1 MINSFKTYLNEARG
15 TSLSGLLF
23 LPRIGYYDQ
32 LMIPISSSMF
42 KRIWPDTLRAT
53 VFHTT
58 DGKGVKEIARLQGKK
73 KQISAFFEMQSR
85 YMDIG
90 VATQGGVHSVLEMD
104 ADVLL
109 SAQGDVMSHLDQ
121 KGRRWTSISDLKETS
136 RYTKFTKVETDLQK
150 MFDPLVKKYL
160 KKGEFQENATVWELW
175 RMAERKVDKKT
186 MSLIIKDYID
196 GMEKVIKKNIDT
208 FESAMMSYAKKRSTD
223 YSWDE
228 QIVNNFQVKT
238 AHFFKLKLLRGE
250 NSLLPEQQELMEFA
264 KSKGWKTKMWDM
276 PIGLEIYTRK
286 VAKKE
291 LREMKSFTEYNT
303 CDCFGH
309 ELTEAEYQG
318 KKVELNNPTRASDGK
333 KKFYV
338 YVKNEKGNVIKL
350 GFGDPNME
358 IKRDDPARRKAF
370 RARHSCDDDIGPK
383 YKARYW
389 SCYQWRAGAKVEN

>member
-1 MINSFKTYLNEARG
+1 MKTFKGYLNEARG

-58 DGKGVKEIARLQGKK
+58 DSDGVKSISKLEGKK
-73 KQISAFFEMQSR
+73 GQISAFFEMQSR

-109 SAQGDVMSHLDQ
+109 SASGDVMSHLDQ
-121 KGRRWTSISDLKETS
+121 KGRRYTSISDLKETS
-136 RYTKFTKVETDLQK
+136 RFVKFAAVEKDLQK

-160 KKGEFQENATVWELW
+160 KRGEFQENATVWELW

-186 MSLIIKDYID
+186 MSLIIKDYMD

-208 FESAMMSYAKKRSTD
+208 FSDAMLSYAKKRSTD
-223 YSWDE
+223 LSWDE
-228 QIVNNFQVKT
+228 QVVNNIKVKT
-238 AHFFKLKLLRGE
+238 AHFFKLPIPIAQTDDQIEMSEK
-250 NSLLPEQQELMEFA
+250 QQELIEFTE
-264 KSKGWKTKMWDM
+264 SKGWSTKMWDAA
-276 PIGLEIYTRK
+276 IELEAYTRA

-291 LREMKSFTEYNT
+291 L
-303 CDCFGH
+303 
-309 ELTEAEYQG
+309 G
-318 KKVELNNPTRASDGK
+318 K
-333 KKFYV
+333 
-338 YVKNEKGNVIKL
+338 
-350 GFGDPNME
+350 
-358 IKRDDPARRKAF
+358 
-370 RARHSCDDDIGPK
+370 
-383 YKARYW
+383 
-389 SCYQWRAGAKVEN
+389 

>member
-1 MINSFKTYLNEARG
+1 MKSFKQYLTERG

-58 DGKGVKEIARLQGKK
+58 DGKGIKKIAKLQGKK
-73 KQISAFFEMQSR
+73 SQISAFFSMMSR

-109 SAQGDVMSHLDQ
+109 SASGDVMSHLDQ
-121 KGRRWTSISDLKETS
+121 QGRRWTSISDLKETS
-136 RYTKFTKVETDLQK
+136 RFVKFGAVEKDLQK

-186 MSLIIKDYID
+186 MSMIIKDYMD
-196 GMEKVIKKNIDT
+196 GMERVIKKNIDT
-208 FESAMMSYAKKRSTD
+208 FSSAMLSYAKNRSTD
-223 YSWDE
+223 LSWDE
-228 QIVNNFQVKT
+228 QIVNNFKVKT

-264 KSKGWKTKMWDM
+264 KSKGWTIKMWDA
-276 PIGLEIYTRK
+276 PIELEVYTRQ
-286 VAKKE
+286 VAAKE
-291 LREMKSFTEYNT
+291 L
-303 CDCFGH
+303 
-309 ELTEAEYQG
+309 G
-318 KKVELNNPTRASDGK
+318 KPKPTK
-333 KKFYV
+333 
-338 YVKNEKGNVIKL
+338 
-350 GFGDPNME
+350 
-358 IKRDDPARRKAF
+358 PAQR
-370 RARHSCDDDIGPK
+370 SIS
-383 YKARYW
+383 Y
-389 SCYQWRAGAKVEN
+389 

>member
-1 MINSFKTYLNEARG
+1 MKSFKQHLNEARG

-58 DGKGVKEIARLQGKK
+58 DGDGIKSIAKLQGQK

-85 YMDIG
+85 YMEIG

-109 SAQGDVMSHLDQ
+109 SASGDVMSHIDQ
-121 KGRRWTSISDLKETS
+121 QGRRWTSISDLKETS
-136 RYTKFTKVETDLQK
+136 RWTKFAAVEKDLEK

-160 KKGEFQENATVWELW
+160 KRGEFQDTATVWELW

-186 MSLIIKDYID
+186 MGLIIKDYMD

-208 FESAMMSYAKKRSTD
+208 FSSAMLSYAKKRSTD
-223 YSWDE
+223 LSWDE
-228 QIVNNFQVKT
+228 QIVNNIKVKT
-238 AHFFKLKLLRGE
+238 AHFFKLPLQIAQPEKDH
-250 NSLLPEQQELMEFA
+250 SLYPEQVELMEFA
-264 KSKGWKTKMWDM
+264 KSKGWSTKIWDAA
-276 PIGLEIYTRK
+276 IELEAYTRA

-291 LREMKSFTEYNT
+291 L
-303 CDCFGH
+303 
-309 ELTEAEYQG
+309 G
-318 KKVELNNPTRASDGK
+318 K
-333 KKFYV
+333 
-338 YVKNEKGNVIKL
+338 
-350 GFGDPNME
+350 
-358 IKRDDPARRKAF
+358 
-370 RARHSCDDDIGPK
+370 
-383 YKARYW
+383 
-389 SCYQWRAGAKVEN
+389 

>member
-1 MINSFKTYLNEARG
+1 MKSFKQHLNEARG

-58 DGKGVKEIARLQGKK
+58 DGDGIKSIAKLQGQK

-85 YMDIG
+85 YMEIG

-109 SAQGDVMSHLDQ
+109 SASGDVMSHIDQ
-121 KGRRWTSISDLKETS
+121 QGRRWTSISDLKETS
-136 RYTKFTKVETDLQK
+136 RWTKFAAVEKDLEK

-160 KKGEFQENATVWELW
+160 KRGEFQDTATVWELW

-186 MSLIIKDYID
+186 MGLIIKDYMD

-208 FESAMMSYAKKRSTD
+208 FSSAMLSYAKKRSTD
-223 YSWDE
+223 LSWDE
-228 QIVNNFQVKT
+228 QIVNNIKVKT
-238 AHFFKLKLLRGE
+238 AHFFKLPLQIAQPEKDH
-250 NSLLPEQQELMEFA
+250 SLYPEQVELIAFA
-264 KSKGWKTKMWDM
+264 ESKGWSTKIWDAA
-276 PIGLEIYTRK
+276 IELEAYTRK

-291 LREMKSFTEYNT
+291 L
-303 CDCFGH
+303 
-309 ELTEAEYQG
+309 G
-318 KKVELNNPTRASDGK
+318 K
-333 KKFYV
+333 
-338 YVKNEKGNVIKL
+338 
-350 GFGDPNME
+350 
-358 IKRDDPARRKAF
+358 
-370 RARHSCDDDIGPK
+370 
-383 YKARYW
+383 
-389 SCYQWRAGAKVEN
+389 